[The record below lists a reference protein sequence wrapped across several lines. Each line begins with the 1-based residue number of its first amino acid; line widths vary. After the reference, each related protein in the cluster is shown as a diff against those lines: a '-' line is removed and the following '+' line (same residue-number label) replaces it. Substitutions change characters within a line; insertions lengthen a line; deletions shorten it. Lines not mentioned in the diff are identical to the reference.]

1 MAPFAAGVG
10 ATIWPWVGVEAL
22 FVSLFLLTTTLW
34 RRARTATPASEVVA
48 RYRKGMFGCGF
59 WVILV
64 AIRLVL
70 HAY

>member
-1 MAPFAAGVG
+1 MAPFATLVG
-10 ATIWPWVGVEAL
+10 ASVWPWVGVEVL
-22 FVSLFLLTTTLW
+22 FVGLFLLTTTLW
-34 RRARTATPASEVVA
+34 RRAQAGTTAPEIVA

-64 AIRLVL
+64 ATRLVF